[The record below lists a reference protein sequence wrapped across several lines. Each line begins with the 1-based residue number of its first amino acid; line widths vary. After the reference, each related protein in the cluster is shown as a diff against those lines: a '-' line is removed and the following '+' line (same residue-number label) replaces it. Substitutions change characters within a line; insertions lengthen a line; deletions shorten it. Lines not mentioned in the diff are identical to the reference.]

1 MQGDSATHLAS
12 DLPEF
17 SEIPSPAR
25 GTARDTGALST
36 RLAAALW
43 GRGAIAPIAPKF
55 VGVDIMFTIDAGVAR
70 RVAACAAMG
79 VAGAPAAE
87 ANWFA
92 AISGPTQYWA
102 KFTKMPDFD
111 QVRSGLPGDGSMY
124 CVPTSAVNLL
134 AYIAHHGYPDIFPGD
149 HSQPFW
155 HTQSAYNESTN
166 ALAVMGTLMNTS
178 AVDGTYGGPA
188 EFGLNLVLDHRFIVV
203 HRWLNGGE
211 TPRFDDIAS
220 HLRAKHPVMA
230 CVGWYSD
237 DGTVLS
243 RNGGHCFAVVKVQR
257 SGDAREIT
265 IHDPANEQSNLFTQS
280 PALQQT
286 YDIEPRFRFVNGGPR
301 VIDKMVGY
309 GSGYIDSYFAIV
321 PLTGLATSVDF
332 TTLLLLNPLTFT
344 FDDTPDVVQIPAPG
358 IITALAPSP
367 TDPSSIVTTAPI
379 PGGPGSTIWK
389 FDPETREFESLLEVD
404 DAQAAVFDRFGR
416 LYVLDGRTI
425 RCFAFVEGRLTEEAS
440 VVPTEPVKGMTY
452 SDATDELVVI
462 ADTMVRR
469 FGPGLEELLPAV
481 QIPEEVVLEGETFIA
496 SHMSARGFFVTSEGS
511 PAVYHLVPFEPAR
524 AEEFEVSI
532 IAAGE
537 VDIPNGLTIADGPC
551 IAFSDSTGKVQVWC
565 FDAAKGVWELQPDHP
580 LAGREAGVGVQMRRS
595 RTNFDPELHATPA
608 YNNILPEETAAGTP
622 PCAADL
628 NDDNAV
634 DGADLG
640 RLLGAWGDPTAV
652 EADLNGDGTV
662 DGADLG
668 SLLGAWG
675 PCPI

>member
-1 MQGDSATHLAS
+1 
-12 DLPEF
+12 
-17 SEIPSPAR
+17 
-25 GTARDTGALST
+25 
-36 RLAAALW
+36 
-43 GRGAIAPIAPKF
+43 
-55 VGVDIMFTIDAGVAR
+55 MFTIDEGVAR
-70 RVAACAAMG
+70 RVAACAALG
-79 VAGAPAAE
+79 ALGAPAAE

-124 CVPTSAVNLL
+124 CVPTSGVNLL

-149 HSQPFW
+149 HSQFFW
-155 HTQSAYNESTN
+155 HSQSAYTESTN
-166 ALAVMGTLMNTS
+166 ALAIMGALMNTS
-178 AVDGTYGGPA
+178 ATDGTYGGPA
-188 EFGLNLVLDHRFIVV
+188 EFGLNLVLDSRFIVV
-203 HRWLNGGE
+203 HRWLHGGE
-211 TPRFDDIAS
+211 TPRFDNIAS

-237 DGTVLS
+237 DGTVLT

-280 PALQQT
+280 PVLQQT
-286 YDIEPRFRFVNGGPR
+286 YDIEPRVRFVGGFPR

-321 PLTGLATSVDF
+321 PLTGLSTSLDL
-332 TTLLLLNPLTFT
+332 TTLMVLKPILWSFEDEPT
-344 FDDTPDVVQIPAPG
+344 VVQIPAPG
-358 IITALAPSP
+358 IISALAPSP
-367 TDPSSIVTTAPI
+367 FDQSSIVTTAPI
-379 PGGPGSTIWK
+379 PGGPGSIIWR
-389 FDPETREFESLLEVD
+389 FDPETAEFDELLEVD

-440 VVPTEPVKGMTY
+440 VVPTEPVTAMTY
-452 SDATDELVVI
+452 SDATDELL
-462 ADTMVRR
+462 ALSETMVQRY
-469 FGPGLEELLPAV
+469 GGGLTAATPIP
-481 QIPEEVVLEGETFIA
+481 IPEPVLLEGEGFIA
-496 SHMSARGFFVTSEGS
+496 SHMSAPGFFVTSEGS
-511 PAVYHLVPFEPAR
+511 PGVYHFVPRENIR

-532 IAAGE
+532 IAEGQ
-537 VDIPNGLTIADGPC
+537 VDIPNSLTIADGPC
-551 IAFSDSTGKVQVWC
+551 IAFSDSTGDVQVWC
-565 FDAAKGVWELQPDHP
+565 FDPETQTWKPEPDHP
-580 LAGREAGVGVQMRRS
+580 LAGREAGVNITLRRS

-608 YNNILPEETAAGTP
+608 YNNILPEETVEGSP

-640 RLLGAWGDPTAV
+640 RLLGAWGDAAAS
-652 EADLNGDGTV
+652 EADLNGDGAV

-668 SLLGAWG
+668 RLLGAWG
-675 PCPI
+675 RCPI